1 MDDRILQF
9 RVGVVMLAALMIA
22 GILLFLL
29 GEFPT
34 LVTDRNTLYVVF
46 DQAPGVTVDT
56 PVRTSGILIGRVSD
70 VALQEDRDVLVT
82 LKIDRKYMPRSNEI
96 CRISSGSLLGD
107 ALLEF
112 VPGQRPLQ
120 EVTVLPDKAII
131 EGSVAKN
138 PLTVFVDLEDKL
150 SGAIDTMGQAG
161 REVGTLAHNANE
173 VLVGNQDQFQRI
185 LTKSEV
191 ALDRFDQAML
201 AVNEIVADKE
211 LNARLQ
217 EALKGLPETL
227 NESRNLIERMQGVV
241 SKADRNLENLEGFT
255 EPLGERGEQ
264 LIANLE
270 VSTENLS
277 DMIEQLAR
285 LARAANN
292 PEGSLGQ
299 MMNNPEL
306 YQRLNVAA
314 DNIQEISTKLKPIVN
329 DVRVFTDKIAR
340 DPRILGV
347 KGALNRNQSGIK

>member
-82 LKIDRKYMPRSNEI
+82 LKIDRKYMPRSNEV
-96 CRISSGSLLGD
+96 CRIASGSILGD

-112 VPGQRPLQ
+112 VPGERPTQ
-120 EVTVLPDKAII
+120 EVTVLQDKAVI
-131 EGSVAKN
+131 EGLVANN
-138 PLTVFVDLEDKL
+138 PLDTLRNLEGQMATAL
-150 SGAIDTMGQAG
+150 TTMDSAG
-161 REVGTLAHNANE
+161 REVGALAHNANE
-173 VLVGNQDQFQRI
+173 ALLNNRDRFERI
-185 LTKSEV
+185 MQKSEL
-191 ALDRFDQAML
+191 ALDRFDTAML
-201 AVNEIVADKE
+201 AVNDLVADPE
-211 LNARLQ
+211 LNRRLH
-217 EALKGLPETL
+217 EALQGLPETL
-227 NESRNLIERMQGVV
+227 NESRDLIERMKGVV
-241 SKADRNLENLEGFT
+241 ERADVNLENLEGFT
-255 EPLGERGEQ
+255 EPLGARGEQ

-270 VSTENLS
+270 TSTENLS

-292 PEGSLGQ
+292 PDGTLGQ
-299 MMNNPEL
+299 LMTNPEL
-306 YQRLNVAA
+306 YQRLNAAA
-314 DNIQEISTKLKPIVN
+314 DNVQEVSGKLRPIIN